1 MNQFAPALAPHAI
14 DTAAS
19 AFASD
24 GHVRIEPVL
33 DPRAAAG
40 LGAFLADA
48 APWRRV
54 MNQDEKTW
62 DLDIGELQGLSGT
75 QAEQMMKIIHDQ
87 ACHGF
92 QFLFDSVRVSED
104 PAERTARGLPIDGLV
119 SAFNTPQWLDLFRR
133 LTGVAEIAMVDGQA
147 TRYLPGHFLTAHDD
161 DVDGKN
167 RVAAYVLNLTPEW
180 RTEWGGLLQFHDGEG
195 DVIRALKPRFNALH
209 LLKVPQVH
217 SVSHV
222 APFAGGPRLSITG
235 WLRR

>member
-1 MNQFAPALAPHAI
+1 MTLFAPAIAPQAMEAAANALAIEGHA
-14 DTAAS
+14 
-19 AFASD
+19 
-24 GHVRIEPVL
+24 RIEPVL
-33 DPRAAAG
+33 D
-40 LGAFLADA
+40 ADA
-48 APWRRV
+48 ATRLCAFLTDTAPWMRV
-54 MNQDEKTW
+54 MNQEAKTW
-62 DLDIGELQGLSGT
+62 DLDIGELQALSAH
-75 QAEQMMKIIHDQ
+75 QAERMMKIIHDQ
-87 ACHGF
+87 ARHGF

-104 PAERTARGLPIDGLV
+104 RVERTARGLPIDDLV
-119 SAFNTPQWLDLFRR
+119 SAFNTPEWLDVFRR
-133 LTGVAEIAMVDGQA
+133 LTGVPEIAMVDGQA

-167 RVAAYVLNLTPEW
+167 RIAAYVLNLTPQW

-195 DVIRALKPRFNALH
+195 DVAHALKPRFNALH